1 MVKSTNQEESAKV
14 SNHNSPPV
22 NGIKQQLISDLTI
35 NHSQLL
41 FAANSIL
48 RKSSTGAHT
57 PPSQDIQSLDAASNG
72 KEVLIG
78 GGTEDNRSARGSIRE
93 RHQVKTFSESSRDK
107 CSILND
113 DSSTN
118 SNNSNKSPL
127 KPTFSLKAVV
137 GEGTKLFKLIQFM
150 QNQQR

>member
-78 GGTEDNRSARGSIRE
+78 GDTEDNTAVGHPLHDPQPGDQEEDSDRDRE
-93 RHQVKTFSESSRDK
+93 
-107 CSILND
+107 CC
-113 DSSTN
+113 
-118 SNNSNKSPL
+118 
-127 KPTFSLKAVV
+127 
-137 GEGTKLFKLIQFM
+137 
-150 QNQQR
+150 